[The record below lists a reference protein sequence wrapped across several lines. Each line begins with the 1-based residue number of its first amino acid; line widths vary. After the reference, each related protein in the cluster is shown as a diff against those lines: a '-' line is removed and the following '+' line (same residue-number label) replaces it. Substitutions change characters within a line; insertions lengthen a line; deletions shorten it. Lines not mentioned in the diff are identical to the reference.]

1 MMQTVSKRCRWFRGG
16 ADANSVEFF
25 DHLYKLDE
33 TVRMIDSGYIMG
45 IITYTSAPPG
55 GFREVQHLQVLFF
68 WPNHILRAYVGGGQS
83 SGSKAGISTAY
94 CVLRQAE

>member
-45 IITYTSAPPG
+45 IITYTSAPPWRIQG
-55 GFREVQHLQVLFF
+55 GATSTSVIFLAQSYLKGVR
-68 WPNHILRAYVGGGQS
+68 GGGGNQ
-83 SGSKAGISTAY
+83 AD
-94 CVLRQAE
+94 LRQEFPLPIVY